1 MADNS
6 NESYELLSEYVD
18 VAERSQFLK
27 WKQRKYKR
35 EGNTEAV
42 EAVASELSGCQS
54 QNDKALSLIG
64 LFSGYEATLLKL
76 RYVEG
81 MSVKEIADS
90 PELPYGYDWI
100 SHKLSEERRALELLD
115 RWRALRKEN

>member
-1 MADNS
+1 MADSGNDS
-6 NESYELLSEYVD
+6 QELLSEYLD
-18 VAERSQFLK
+18 VSEHSQFLK

-35 EGNTEAV
+35 EGNTAAMETV
-42 EAVASELSGCQS
+42 SKELKGCQS

-64 LFSGYEATLLKL
+64 LFNGYEATLLRL

-90 PELPYGYDWI
+90 SELPYGYDWI
-100 SHKLSEERRALELLD
+100 NHKLSEERRALELLD
-115 RWRALRKEN
+115 RWKSAQA